1 MTIVLTCFKSTFVG
15 WFFNFLMWHHF
26 KEFFNVNLNYNFD
39 YLLLIM
45 NVFCVQLFE
54 NKPILKLNYIV
65 FNHFSDLKLWA
76 LDVPD
81 SCLLKLDIK
90 CVLLANLV
98 ELLKTL
104 MDTAEKSKGNE
115 KYSHHPNPWQF
126 RFSYGENMSCL
137 KRSSFWEI
145 TQKQDWNS
153 SNVY

>member
-1 MTIVLTCFKSTFVG
+1 
-15 WFFNFLMWHHF
+15 
-26 KEFFNVNLNYNFD
+26 
-39 YLLLIM
+39 M

-104 MDTAEKSKGNE
+104 MDKAEKSKGNE
-115 KYSHHPNPWQF
+115 KYSHHPNPRQV
-126 RFSYGENMSCL
+126 RFPNGENQSGL
-137 KRSSFWEI
+137 QWSSFREI
-145 TQKQDWNS
+145 A
-153 SNVY
+153 